1 MKSCTRNILLIF
13 GILLIF
19 ALMFIPYRSTHI
31 KYQVNSHSMTNYKI
45 TAHKSGY
52 MFVFKYLKLKSQEI
66 SDPGTDHDSYV
77 FNKTLFLIEMIIV
90 IVLALSDY
98 FLFCVILRKK
108 KL

>member
-1 MKSCTRNILLIF
+1 
-13 GILLIF
+13 
-19 ALMFIPYRSTHI
+19 
-31 KYQVNSHSMTNYKI
+31 
-45 TAHKSGY
+45 